1 RPRQGKNILARVL
14 GSVPLSLHAPTRARR
29 AGQPPRRAVSRPQF
43 GRRAT
48 HTTPSLQEEATMKT
62 HTTKFTV
69 QIELAKSN
77 TIGKLAEGHLAFK
90 DGPLDGLTLGGFTVW
105 TSKSGDAPNV
115 TFPGR
120 PYTNTKG

>member
-1 RPRQGKNILARVL
+1 
-14 GSVPLSLHAPTRARR
+14 
-29 AGQPPRRAVSRPQF
+29 
-43 GRRAT
+43 
-48 HTTPSLQEEATMKT
+48 MKT

-69 QIELAKSN
+69 QIELATSN

-90 DGPLDGLTLGGFTVW
+90 DGPLDGLALGGFTVW

-120 PYTNTKG
+120 PYTNTKGEKKTFSFIHGEAVSMSQLRHVVLEAYREAQDAAETAT